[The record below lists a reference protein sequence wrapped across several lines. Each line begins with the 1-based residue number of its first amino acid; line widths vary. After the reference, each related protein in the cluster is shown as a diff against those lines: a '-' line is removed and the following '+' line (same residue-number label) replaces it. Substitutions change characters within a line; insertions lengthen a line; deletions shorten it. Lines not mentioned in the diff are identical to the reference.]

1 MSEAEQGKSIKTAE
15 LKAAAARLAGRVIRT
30 PLVHSRT
37 LSEITGAEVWLKLE
51 NQQFV
56 ASFKERGAANKLLT
70 LSADE
75 ARRGVIAMSAG
86 NHAQGV
92 AYHAHNLGIAATI
105 VMPKSTPFV
114 KVSRTRKLGARVR
127 LEGETLAES
136 AAFARQLAADENLVF
151 VHPYNDP
158 AVIAGQGT
166 VALEMLEDQPA
177 LDCLL
182 TPVGGGGLVAGC
194 AIAASGHASAVE
206 VIGVEVE
213 SYAAVAQHL
222 AGRPISVGGATIAE
236 GIAVRDVG
244 ALPLAILREYGIEVM
259 TVAERLI
266 EKAVIQMLEIEKTVT
281 EGAGAAALAALMSDP
296 GRFVGRKIGLIVSGG
311 NIDTRTL
318 ANVLMR
324 GLVRDG
330 RLIDL
335 VVEISDKPG
344 ALAELACVIAQLRG
358 NIVEVQHQRL
368 FSALSANMTEVELVI
383 EAQDT
388 AHGSAIV
395 AGLEAKGV
403 RARRRDRLVL
413 SRDLERN
420 YIGSLRPAP

>member
-1 MSEAEQGKSIKTAE
+1 MSDAEQGKSIGVAD
-15 LKAAAARLAGRVIRT
+15 LRAAAARLAGRVIRT

-37 LSEITGAEVWLKLE
+37 LSDITGAEVWLKLE

-127 LEGETLAES
+127 LEGEILAES

-166 VALEMLEDQPA
+166 VAIEMLEDQPT
-177 LDCLL
+177 LDCIL

-194 AIAASGHASAVE
+194 AIAAANHASAVE

-296 GRFVGRKIGLIVSGG
+296 GRFVGRKVGLIISGG

-344 ALAELACVIAQLRG
+344 ALAELACIIAELRG

-413 SRDLERN
+413 SRD
-420 YIGSLRPAP
+420 

>member
-1 MSEAEQGKSIKTAE
+1 MSNAEQGKSIGAADVR
-15 LKAAAARLAGRVIRT
+15 AAAVRLAGRVIRT

-37 LSEITGAEVWLKLE
+37 LSDITGAEVWLKLE

-70 LSADE
+70 LSPEE

-114 KVSRTRKLGARVR
+114 KVSRTRQLGARVR
-127 LEGETLAES
+127 LEGEILAEA

-166 VALEMLEDQPA
+166 VALEMLEDQPT
-177 LDCLL
+177 LDCIL

-194 AIAASGHASAVE
+194 AIAAADHASAVE

-296 GRFVGRKIGLIVSGG
+296 GRFVGRKVGLIVSGG

-344 ALAELACVIAQLRG
+344 ALAELACIIAELRG

-403 RARRRDRLVL
+403 RARRRDRLIL
-413 SRDLERN
+413 SRD
-420 YIGSLRPAP
+420 

>member
-1 MSEAEQGKSIKTAE
+1 MSDAEQGKSIGAAD
-15 LKAAAARLAGRVIRT
+15 LQAAAARLAGRVVRT

-70 LSADE
+70 LSPDE
-75 ARRGVIAMSAG
+75 AKRGVIAMSAG

-127 LEGETLAES
+127 LEGEILAES

-177 LDCLL
+177 LDCIL

-194 AIAASGHASAVE
+194 AIAAADHTSKVE

-213 SYAAVAQHL
+213 SYAAVVQHL
-222 AGRPISVGGATIAE
+222 AGRPVSVGGATIAE

-244 ALPLAILREYGIEVM
+244 ALPLAILREHGIEVV
-259 TVAERLI
+259 TVAERMI

-281 EGAGAAALAALMSDP
+281 EGAGATALAALMSDP
-296 GRFVGRKIGLIVSGG
+296 GRFVGRKVGLIVSGG

-344 ALAELACVIAQLRG
+344 ALAELACIIAELRG

-413 SRDLERN
+413 SRD
-420 YIGSLRPAP
+420 

>member
-1 MSEAEQGKSIKTAE
+1 MSDAEHGKSIGVAD
-15 LKAAAARLAGRVIRT
+15 LRAAADRLAGRVIRT

-37 LSEITGAEVWLKLE
+37 LSDISGAEVWLKLE

-70 LSADE
+70 LSPEE
-75 ARRGVIAMSAG
+75 AKRGVIAMSAG

-127 LEGETLAES
+127 LEGEILAES

-166 VALEMLEDQPA
+166 VAIEMLEDQPT
-177 LDCLL
+177 LDCIL

-194 AIAASGHASAVE
+194 AIAAANHASAVE

-222 AGRPISVGGATIAE
+222 AGRPVSVGGATIAE

-281 EGAGAAALAALMSDP
+281 EGAGAAALAALMSNP
-296 GRFVGRKIGLIVSGG
+296 ARFVGRKVGLIISGG

-344 ALAELACVIAQLRG
+344 ALAELACIIAELRG

-413 SRDLERN
+413 SRDLNE
-420 YIGSLRPAP
+420 

>member
-1 MSEAEQGKSIKTAE
+1 MSDAEHGKSIGVAD
-15 LKAAAARLAGRVIRT
+15 LRAAAARLAGRVIRT

-37 LSEITGAEVWLKLE
+37 LSDITGAEVWLKLE

-70 LSADE
+70 LSPEE

-114 KVSRTRKLGARVR
+114 KVSRTRQLGARVR
-127 LEGETLAES
+127 LEGETLAEA

-194 AIAASGHASAVE
+194 AIAAANHASAVE

-222 AGRPISVGGATIAE
+222 AGHPISVGGATIAE

-244 ALPLAILREYGIEVM
+244 ALPLAILRAYGIEVM

-296 GRFVGRKIGLIVSGG
+296 GRFVGRKVGLIVSGG

-344 ALAELACVIAQLRG
+344 ALAELACIIAELRG

-413 SRDLERN
+413 SRD
-420 YIGSLRPAP
+420 

>member
-1 MSEAEQGKSIKTAE
+1 MSDAEHGKSIGAAD
-15 LKAAAARLAGRVIRT
+15 LRAAADRLAGRVIRT

-37 LSEITGAEVWLKLE
+37 LSDISGAEVWLKLE

-70 LSADE
+70 LSPEE
-75 ARRGVIAMSAG
+75 AKRGVIAMSAG

-127 LEGETLAES
+127 LEGEILAES

-166 VALEMLEDQPA
+166 VAIEMLEDQPT
-177 LDCLL
+177 LDCIL

-194 AIAASGHASAVE
+194 AIAAANHASAVE

-222 AGRPISVGGATIAE
+222 AGRPVSVGGATIAE

-281 EGAGAAALAALMSDP
+281 EGAGAAALAALMSNP
-296 GRFVGRKIGLIVSGG
+296 ARFVGRKVGLIISGG

-344 ALAELACVIAQLRG
+344 ALAELACIIAELRG

-413 SRDLERN
+413 SRDLNE
-420 YIGSLRPAP
+420 

>member
-1 MSEAEQGKSIKTAE
+1 MRDSEQGKSIGAAD
-15 LKAAAARLAGRVIRT
+15 LQAAAARLAGRVIRT

-37 LSEITGAEVWLKLE
+37 LSDITGAEVWLKLE

-70 LSADE
+70 LSDDE

-92 AYHAHNLGIAATI
+92 AYHANHLGIAATI

-114 KVSRTRKLGARVR
+114 KVSRTRQLGARVR
-127 LEGETLAES
+127 LEGETLAEA

-166 VALEMLEDQPA
+166 VAIEMLEDQPA

-194 AIAASGHASAVE
+194 AIAAANHASAVE

-222 AGRPISVGGATIAE
+222 AGHPISVGGATIAE

-244 ALPLAILREYGIEVM
+244 ALPLAILRAYGIEVM

-296 GRFVGRKIGLIVSGG
+296 GRFVGRKVGLIVSGG

-344 ALAELACVIAQLRG
+344 ALAELACNIAEHRG

-413 SRDLERN
+413 SRD
-420 YIGSLRPAP
+420 

>member
-1 MSEAEQGKSIKTAE
+1 MSEAEQGKSIGTAE

-182 TPVGGGGLVAGC
+182 TPVGGGELVAGC

-344 ALAELACVIAQLRG
+344 ALAELACVIAELRG

-413 SRDLERN
+413 SRD
-420 YIGSLRPAP
+420 

>member
-1 MSEAEQGKSIKTAE
+1 MSDAEQGKSIGAAD
-15 LKAAAARLAGRVIRT
+15 LRAAAARLAGRVIRT
-30 PLVHSRT
+30 PLVRSRT

-127 LEGETLAES
+127 LEGEILAES

-166 VALEMLEDQPA
+166 VAIEMLEDQPT
-177 LDCLL
+177 LDCIL

-194 AIAASGHASAVE
+194 ALAAAAHASAVE

-244 ALPLAILREYGIEVM
+244 ALPLEILRACGVEVM

-296 GRFVGRKIGLIVSGG
+296 GRFVGRKVGLIVSGG

-344 ALAELACVIAQLRG
+344 ALAELACIIAELRG

-395 AGLEAKGV
+395 AGLEARGV
-403 RARRRDRLVL
+403 RARRRDRLAL
-413 SRDLERN
+413 SRD
-420 YIGSLRPAP
+420 